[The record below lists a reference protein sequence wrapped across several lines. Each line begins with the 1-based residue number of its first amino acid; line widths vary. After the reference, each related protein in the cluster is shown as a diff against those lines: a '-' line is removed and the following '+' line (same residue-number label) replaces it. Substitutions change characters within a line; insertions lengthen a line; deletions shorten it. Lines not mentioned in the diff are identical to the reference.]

1 MNKQLLKRAL
11 VCTLMLSTFFVF
23 AGGGQETGEAA
34 AAQGK
39 EEKVEIVLWD
49 VQTSNILREIV
60 DSSAQR
66 FMEDYPN
73 VVLDVV
79 HIQNDAYKT
88 KLKVAMGAGTPPDI
102 FHNWGGGTLKA
113 YIDSNN
119 VYPITETAEKLKAKN
134 MEASFDPVSFDG
146 TVYGVPYGGL
156 NGVFLWY
163 RKDVLARNNLQPPK
177 TWDELIQVGE
187 ALKKNGIIPLA
198 LANKTK
204 WTGSMYF
211 MYIADRIGGN
221 QMFANAYAG
230 TGSFEDPGYIRTGQL
245 IQELVRKDFF
255 PKGFNGMDYDTGQS
269 RNLLYTGKAGMMLM
283 GAWILGAAASEAP
296 EVLENIG
303 ILPFPAIEGG
313 KGDPSNLIG
322 SPGQNYFS
330 VSQASKNKELAT
342 IFLRDYVMSDEWV
355 QFMVENGYVPP
366 VKGAADMI
374 SDPLLKEAANYFE
387 AANAVQLY
395 YDQYLPPELGE
406 MHKDVTQALFGLA
419 ISPEEAARQ
428 HQEALEEYMAEQ

>member
-187 ALKKNGIIPLA
+187 ALKKHGLIPLA
-198 LANKTK
+198 LAHKTK

-230 TGSFEDPGYIRTGQL
+230 TGSFEDPG
-245 IQELVRKDFF
+245 IQDTHALTWDF
-255 PKGFNGMDYDTGQS
+255 
-269 RNLLYTGKAGMMLM
+269 
-283 GAWILGAAASEAP
+283 
-296 EVLENIG
+296 
-303 ILPFPAIEGG
+303 
-313 KGDPSNLIG
+313 GDG
-322 SPGQNYFS
+322 ETATDARSPN
-330 VSQASKNKELAT
+330 
-342 IFLRDYVMSDEWV
+342 R
-355 QFMVENGYVPP
+355 
-366 VKGAADMI
+366 
-374 SDPLLKEAANYFE
+374 
-387 AANAVQLY
+387 
-395 YDQYLPPELGE
+395 
-406 MHKDVTQALFGLA
+406 
-419 ISPEEAARQ
+419 
-428 HQEALEEYMAEQ
+428 